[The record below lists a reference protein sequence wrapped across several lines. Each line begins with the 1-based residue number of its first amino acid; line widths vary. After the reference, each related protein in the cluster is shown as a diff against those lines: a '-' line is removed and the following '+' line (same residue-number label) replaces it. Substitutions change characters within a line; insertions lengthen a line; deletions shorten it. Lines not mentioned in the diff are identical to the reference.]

1 LRWGGHRA
9 LTKHVMT
16 YRAPSIHGTLR
27 RSELYASTGGAYSCA
42 STLFIGRMRSAL
54 SSIRDKGVAAAY
66 RISRLTGS
74 MLAAWRFSATQFWA
88 VVAPERPDTVRVLRE
103 LR

>member
-1 LRWGGHRA
+1 
-9 LTKHVMT
+9 
-16 YRAPSIHGTLR
+16 
-27 RSELYASTGGAYSCA
+27 
-42 STLFIGRMRSAL
+42 LFIGRMRSAL

-88 VVAPERPDTVRVLRE
+88 PLRYYG
-103 LR
+103 LSWPTYVWPLSLSGGWIGRGR